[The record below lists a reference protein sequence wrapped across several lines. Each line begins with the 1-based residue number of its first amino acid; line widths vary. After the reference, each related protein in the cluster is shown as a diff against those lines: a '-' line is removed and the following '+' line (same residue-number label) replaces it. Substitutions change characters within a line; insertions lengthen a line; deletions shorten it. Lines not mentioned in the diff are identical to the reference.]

1 MATLHPF
8 RALRP
13 NSDNASQIAAVPY
26 DVVSTDEARAL
37 ADGNPQSFLHV
48 SRAEIELP
56 AGSDPYADAV
66 YQRAADNFAALRSS
80 ALTVEDEPSVY
91 FYRLRMGDHVQTGL
105 AACFS
110 IDEYDRDVIK
120 KHERTRRDKED
131 DRTRHMI
138 ALGAQTGPV
147 FLTYK
152 KSDDVDRIAAG
163 ATAGAPLIDITAP
176 DGVQHTIWRVSGADR
191 EALVGAF
198 TRIPALY
205 IADGHHRAASAARTR
220 ADLGASRTRGA
231 GLGDGADAA
240 TMLGVAF
247 PHDQVQILPYNRVVK
262 DLGALSPDAF
272 MSAVR
277 ERFDVAPGP
286 AAPARRGEIAMY
298 FQRAWHTLRPR
309 TQNRE
314 PRTEN
319 LEPGTGTP
327 NAERRTPN
335 PIDFLDVSV
344 LQEHLL
350 APVLKIADVRTDK
363 RIDFVGGAR
372 GTGGLETLVD
382 SGKAAVGF
390 SLYPV
395 SVADLMAVSDAGGI
409 MPPKSTW
416 FEPKLRD
423 GLLIHLI

>member
-1 MATLHPF
+1 MATLYPF

-13 NSDNASQIAAVPY
+13 APDTAASIAAVPY
-26 DVVSTDEARAL
+26 DVVNTDEARAL
-37 ADGNPQSFLHV
+37 AEGNPLSFLRV

-56 AGSDPYADAV
+56 SGSDPYSDAV
-66 YQRAADNFAALRSS
+66 YDRAAKNFAALRER
-80 ALTVEDEPSVY
+80 ALVVEDEPAAY

-152 KSDDVDRIAAG
+152 ASADVDRIASR

-176 DGVQHTIWRVSGADR
+176 DGVQHTIWPVTGADR
-191 EALVGAF
+191 DALVGAF
-198 TRIPALY
+198 ARIPALY
-205 IADGHHRAASAARTR
+205 IADGHHRAASAAR
-220 ADLGASRTRGA
+220 ARTELRQRG
-231 GLGDGADAA
+231 GGHSLGDGADAA
-240 TMLGVAF
+240 TMLAVAF

-262 DLGALSPDAF
+262 DLGALSADAF
-272 MSAVR
+272 LAALR
-277 ERFDVAPGP
+277 ERFDVATG
-286 AAPARRGEIAMY
+286 AATPTRRGQIAMY
-298 FQRAWHTLRPR
+298 FQGAWHTLEPR
-309 TQNRE
+309 TGNRE

-319 LEPGTGTP
+319 REPRTENP
-327 NAERRTPN
+327 ELRTPN
-335 PIDFLDVSV
+335 PIDTLDVSI

-350 APVLKIADVRTDK
+350 APVLQIADVRTDK

-372 GTGGLETLVD
+372 GTRELEKLVD
-382 SGKAAVGF
+382 SGKAAVAF

-395 SVADLMAVSDAGGI
+395 SVADLMKVSDAGEI

-423 GLLIHLI
+423 GLLIHVI